1 MKLKIIKQKPDKA
14 KLYRLAFNIACNIL
28 VTEGYY
34 ASTKHA
40 ERSILRVAE
49 KGLI

>member
-1 MKLKIIKQKPDKA
+1 MKLKVIKPRIDKA
-14 KLYRLAFNIACNIL
+14 KKYRLAFNIACNIL

-49 KGLI
+49 KQLL